1 MINDQLEEVVSRIF
15 QFRLPIITQGK
26 VRQQFKCVKFSS
38 RRNTALLGCLNCI
51 PFLIHLSNARV
62 APKQGK
68 KQTKTN
74 KRIKVYV
81 SAGTNKQRGRG
92 EDLALGWILLKCSIC
107 EQ

>member
-51 PFLIHLSNARV
+51 PFLIHLSKLPRTLLV
-62 APKQGK
+62 MVEQ
-68 KQTKTN
+68 
-74 KRIKVYV
+74 IW
-81 SAGTNKQRGRG
+81 
-92 EDLALGWILLKCSIC
+92 DDWITQLPGVT
-107 EQ
+107 EATDG

>member
-15 QFRLPIITQGK
+15 EFRLPIITQGK
-26 VRQQFKCVKFSS
+26 VRLQFKCVKFSS

-68 KQTKTN
+68 NQTKT
-74 KRIKVYV
+74 KQEDQSVCLCW
-81 SAGTNKQRGRG
+81 NKQAERQGRRFSSWVDFA
-92 EDLALGWILLKCSIC
+92 EMFYL
-107 EQ
+107 